1 MSHYFE
7 NDDSLKSNI
16 TSFKTSF
23 MNENFLFNTDNG
35 VFSKGELDF
44 GTKLLITNV
53 LKTNISGDVLDL
65 GCGYGI
71 IGIVLKKLKDVNITM
86 CDINKRA
93 IHLSKMNAKVN
104 NTTVNVLLSDGFENI
119 EDSFD
124 YIVSNP
130 PIRVGKKK
138 LYELITNSMN
148 RLNKCGVMY
157 IVIRKEQGALSFIK
171 DMEKSYNVNIIDK
184 QKGFFIISLKNN

>member
-1 MSHYFE
+1 MYE
-7 NDDSLKSNI
+7 DGYENI
-16 TSFKTSF
+16 TDK
-23 MNENFLFNTDNG
+23 
-35 VFSKGELDF
+35 
-44 GTKLLITNV
+44 
-53 LKTNISGDVLDL
+53 
-65 GCGYGI
+65 
-71 IGIVLKKLKDVNITM
+71 
-86 CDINKRA
+86 
-93 IHLSKMNAKVN
+93 
-104 NTTVNVLLSDGFENI
+104 
-119 EDSFD
+119 FD
-124 YIVSNP
+124 YIISNP